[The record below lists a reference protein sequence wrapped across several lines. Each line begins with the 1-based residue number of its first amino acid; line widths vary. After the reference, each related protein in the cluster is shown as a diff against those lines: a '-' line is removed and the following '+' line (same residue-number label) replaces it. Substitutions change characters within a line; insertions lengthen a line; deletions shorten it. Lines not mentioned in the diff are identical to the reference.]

1 MAVSE
6 LQSPGQSFEDYPL
19 TRPEYISAL
28 VHLYR
33 GELARANVW
42 RSRLDT
48 TTNWAVLTTMG
59 LLSFG
64 FNTAENSHASMLVG
78 MIMVTHFLLLE
89 ARRYRVCDVWSSRLR
104 MIEENFYGPILTRDL
119 KSPRGHWGRLV
130 AADLLHPR
138 YKITYLQ
145 AIRARLVRNYTALY
159 SLLLIAWLVK
169 VAIHPQS
176 VFAEG
181 FSPPRL
187 EANIAL
193 GPIPWWLVA
202 FFAVLLYAGIAAL
215 LLLVHRVEQ
224 PESEWEQ
231 GRMEL
236 GEHM

>member
-1 MAVSE
+1 MAIPE
-6 LQSPGQSFEDYPL
+6 PQAQSSFEEYPL

-33 GELARANVW
+33 GELARANLW
-42 RSRLDT
+42 RGRLDT

-64 FNTAENSHASMLVG
+64 FNTAANSHASMLVG
-78 MIMVTHFLLLE
+78 MIMVTNFLLLE
-89 ARRYRVCDVWSSRLR
+89 ARRYRVCDVWNSRLR

-138 YKITYLQ
+138 YKITTLQ

-159 SLLLIAWLVK
+159 ALLLIAWLVK
-169 VAIHPQS
+169 VAIHPES
-176 VFAEG
+176 VFHG
-181 FSPPRL
+181 GHL
-187 EANIAL
+187 TANIAL

-202 FFAVLLYAGIAAL
+202 CFAAILYSALVAL
-215 LLLVHRVEQ
+215 LLLVRRVEP

-231 GRMEL
+231 GRMRV
-236 GEHM
+236 GEHL